1 MIFFYIILNIFIHFT
16 LSAIEIY
23 TLFSANMLGLITDV
37 GFHRN
42 GQNDETAGLALTK
55 LVKARTPH
63 LPILVQ
69 SSEKSNEV
77 EAVRLGAS
85 FLLKSD
91 RHLLSGL
98 REFMETS
105 LGFGPFQFRDDEG
118 ALIKYGSSSPFSPPF
133 FPTLSLS

>member
-1 MIFFYIILNIFIHFT
+1 
-16 LSAIEIY
+16 
-23 TLFSANMLGLITDV
+23 MLGLITDV

-42 GQNDETAGLALTK
+42 GKNDETAGLALTK
-55 LVKARTPH
+55 AVREKTPH

-69 SSEKSNEV
+69 SSEKGNEV
-77 EAVRLGAS
+77 EALRLGAS

-105 LGFGPFQFRDDEG
+105 LGFGPFQFRDEEG
-118 ALIKYGSSSPFSPPF
+118 KLIKYPRLFYLSP
-133 FPTLSLS
+133 L